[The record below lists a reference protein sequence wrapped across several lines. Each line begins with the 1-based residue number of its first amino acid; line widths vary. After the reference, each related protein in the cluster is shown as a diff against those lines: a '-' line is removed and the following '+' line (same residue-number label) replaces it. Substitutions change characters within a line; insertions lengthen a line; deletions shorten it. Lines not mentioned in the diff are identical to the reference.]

1 MGKETDAKTKSII
14 RIEKEYLS
22 LSVPL
27 LRAREP

>member
-14 RIEKEYLS
+14 RIGKEYLS